1 MIPNTFYNSPL
12 TTRSRSNSGRPSSN
26 ITPTATTHRRNRLI
40 RQQLGDSPGS
50 DQPLAAAA
58 DHHAAS
64 GRRPSTP
71 MDTNASLSD
80 PRLVD
85 TAFGPGD
92 ILLPLEF
99 GSNFHGD
106 DSLDETCMNGT
117 PDPTQ
122 SANHRATNLSQ
133 PQVASLSYSS
143 GGTPLGRPLRDR
155 GATISQLV
163 AMMQEQ
169 QSTLQQQ
176 AAMMEKVV
184 SNQEQQNN
192 KIKEFQEKLS
202 TLEATLSDHTP
213 ITSSRK
219 KIKVSRTILV
229 SIIN

>member
-1 MIPNTFYNSPL
+1 MPNTFYNSPR

-26 ITPTATTHRRNRLI
+26 ITPTATAHRRNRDCLI

-50 DQPLAAAA
+50 DPPLAAAA
-58 DHHAAS
+58 DHHAS
-64 GRRPSTP
+64 GRRPATP
-71 MDTNASLSD
+71 MDANASFSD
-80 PRLVD
+80 RLVD

-99 GSNFHGD
+99 GSDFHGNAD
-106 DSLDETCMNGT
+106 HDSLDETCMTT

-122 SANHRATNLSQ
+122 SANHRATNSSQ

-155 GATISQLV
+155 GTTISQLV

-176 AAMMEKVV
+176 AAMMAKVV

-213 ITSSRK
+213 IMSSRK

-229 SIIN
+229 SIY